1 MAPGK
6 VDENGGSALHAVK
19 DEVITKKQPAPGTEL
34 SDLHD
39 HVLRTYRILIA
50 DLCQQYNMGHPG

>member
-1 MAPGK
+1 MAPGRLGQ
-6 VDENGGSALHAVK
+6 NGGSALHAGK
-19 DEVITKKQPAPGTEL
+19 DELITKKRPAPTTEL

-39 HVLRTYRILIA
+39 DVLRTYRILIA